1 MIGTQPASE
10 VHPPRGAAIDVDY
23 VQRFS
28 QAHQRAG
35 FDRIIIGY
43 FSNRADGFIVASY
56 AAFVRE
62 RLGLML
68 AYRPGFVAPTLAARK
83 LATVQRRQVLLHV
96 LPRGSRMPY
105 PTAAKRLSSMSF
117 MLY

>member
-10 VHPPRGAAIDVDY
+10 IHPPRGAAIDVDY

-56 AAFVRE
+56 AACNTSDPNASQCGV
-62 RLGLML
+62 G
-68 AYRPGFVAPTLAARK
+68 TL
-83 LATVQRRQVLLHV
+83 LL
-96 LPRGSRMPY
+96 
-105 PTAAKRLSSMSF
+105 
-117 MLY
+117 